1 VSEQA
6 TVGRSTFGK
15 ARRREAYRRLAEIVR
30 RRRPG
35 RDLLDL
41 DEVSRRLR
49 VFEQS
54 YVGVRPIP
62 VSKIVG
68 TLGRTADFDRAFL
81 PRRPEIRQRWE
92 RVERTFSDGDVPPIA
107 VYELDGSYFVVDGH
121 HRVAVA
127 RQQGV
132 EYVDAEITHLRARRP
147 LPPDADIGALI
158 MAEQQLIFFEES
170 GLDRARPEARIR
182 FSRPQGYIELLEQ
195 VKIHG
200 YHQMMER
207 GRVLSKEEIA
217 GDWYDRV
224 YLPTVEAIERE
235 GLRGIC
241 REPTKA
247 DLFLWVS
254 QRRRELFPEHGGM
267 ETDEAVRAVRELDEH
282 EAPVRARIARRFTG
296 ETVRFGDTGEVR

>member
-1 VSEQA
+1 MSDQG
-6 TVGRSTFGK
+6 TLGRSTFGK
-15 ARRREAYRRLAEIVR
+15 ARRREAYRRLAEVVR
-30 RRRPG
+30 RRRP

-49 VFEQS
+49 VFEQT

-62 VSKIVG
+62 VARIVG
-68 TLGRTADFDRAFL
+68 TLGRTADFDRGFL

-92 RVERTFSDGDVPPIA
+92 RVERTFSDGDVPPIS
-107 VYELDGSYFVVDGH
+107 VYEVDDSYFVVDGH

-132 EYVDAEITHLRARRP
+132 EYIDAEITRLRTRRT
-147 LPPDADIGALI
+147 LPPDADLGALI
-158 MAEQQLIFFEES
+158 MAEQQLVFFEES

-182 FSRPQGYIELLEQ
+182 FSRAQGYIELSEQ

-200 YHQMMER
+200 YHLMMER
-207 GRVLSKEEIA
+207 GEVLSKEEIA

-235 GLRGIC
+235 GLRGLC

-254 QRRRELFPEHGGM
+254 QRRRELFPERGGM
-267 ETDEAVRAVRELDEH
+267 NTDEAVRAVRETGPKH
-282 EAPVRARIARRFTG
+282 APVRARIAKRWSNDV
-296 ETVRFGDTGEVR
+296 VRDEDTGEVR

>member
-1 VSEQA
+1 MSDQIA
-6 TVGRSTFGK
+6 VGRSTFGR
-15 ARRREAYRRLAEIVR
+15 ARRREAYRRLAGIVR
-30 RRRPG
+30 RRRP
-35 RDLLDL
+35 RRELLDL
-41 DEVSRRLR
+41 DDVRRRLR

-62 VSKIVG
+62 ADRIVG
-68 TLGRTADFDRAFL
+68 TLGRAADFDRGFL

-92 RVERTFSDGDVPPIA
+92 RVERTFSDGGVPPIS

-132 EYVDAEITHLRARRP
+132 EYVDAEITRLRARRP
-147 LPPDADIGALI
+147 LPPDADIPALI

-182 FSRPQGYIELLEQ
+182 FTRPQGYIELLEQ

-200 YHQMMER
+200 YHLMMEH

-235 GLRGIC
+235 GLRGLC

-254 QRRRELFPEHGGM
+254 QRRRELFPERGGM
-267 ETDEAVRAVRELDEH
+267 DTEQAVRAVREFDRRES
-282 EAPVRARIARRFTG
+282 PVRARIARRFTG